1 MVTTPTTHAFYM
13 NAINLADDLQSGKI
27 ENLQEAKSNSQSL
40 VQRQREGLRKTSQEI
55 VSEESMS
62 DRLMKDAKSM
72 VTMRETSKEFR
83 NQYSDQEPNSYDPD
97 IKQKGDIE
105 GMIKG
110 FESFR
115 SNAYKDG
122 PDRYSI
128 GYGTKASGP
137 NQVISEEEASRLMR
151 QDLAKARKIVDD
163 HADKHGYTWSNNQR
177 DALASFTY
185 NSGNGG
191 LNDLTERG
199 TRGDEEISFM
209 ILEYVYADGKKL
221 AGLVERRKAE
231 AKLFAEGYD

>member
-1 MVTTPTTHAFYM
+1 MVTTPTQSFYM

-27 ENLQEAKSNSQSL
+27 KSLEEAKGNL
-40 VQRQREGLRKTSQEI
+40 ALMERQGLKKTSQQI
-55 VSEESMS
+55 VSEESMAN
-62 DRLMKDAKSM
+62 RLMKDAKSM
-72 VTMRETSKEFR
+72 VTMRETAEEFR
-83 NQYSDQEPNSYDPD
+83 NEYSDEEFNFYDPD
-97 IKQKGDIE
+97 IKQKGDIV
-105 GMIKG
+105 GMVKG

-122 PDRYSI
+122 PNRYSI

-137 NQVISEEEASRLMR
+137 NQVISEEEASRLMK

-163 HADKHGYTWSNNQR
+163 HAEQHGYTWSNNQR

-185 NSGNGG
+185 NAGRGG
-191 LNDLTERG
+191 LNDLTEKG

-221 AGLVERRKAE
+221 PGLVERRKAE